1 MIMLCPH
8 LRLLEQALQTAGV
21 RETYRGTPWSQ
32 NCREW
37 VYVDVRL
44 DVDALRQRSAIPS
57 CVVVHENTDERSGLE
72 KGFVCEACHDAV
84 IGLVAG
90 DKWFR

>member
-1 MIMLCPH
+1 MLCHH
-8 LRLLEQALQTAGV
+8 LRPLEQALQNAGI
-21 RETYRGTPWSQ
+21 RETSRGTPWSQ

-37 VYVDVRL
+37 VYFNVRL
-44 DVDALRQRSAIPS
+44 DTEMLRQRFSLPA

-72 KGFVCEACHDAV
+72 KGFVCDECHDAV

-90 DKWFR
+90 EAWFR